1 MRRREFITLLAAMAC
16 PFAAR
21 AQARAKRVAILGPA
35 EQPRFS
41 EVSGGL
47 KRGLRERG
55 FADADLDV
63 IEFMVARGDQAA
75 TRSNVETALRQ
86 HVTVLFVIGSE
97 LARVARQVSAD
108 LPIVFITPGDPVAA
122 GLVASLAR
130 PGGNTTAMTFEFP
143 ELSAKRLE
151 LLKALVPSAR
161 RVLALYDPSDRSPL
175 QGLAAARNAA
185 PKLGMTLVEREA
197 RSNAGI
203 ASAREALGEVDALL
217 VIPGGATSAHYREI
231 ILAAN
236 LARRPSF
243 VHSRMRDTV
252 NALASYGASDVR
264 IAQEAARL
272 VEKILKGENAGDLPV
287 ERPTKFQFVIN
298 LKTAKVLGLEIPPT
312 PLAFAD
318 EVIE

>member
-1 MRRREFITLLAAMAC
+1 MAW
-16 PFAAR
+16 PLAAR

-47 KRGLRERG
+47 KRGLREHG
-55 FADADLDV
+55 FADADLDL

-75 TRSNVETALRQ
+75 TRNSVETALRQ

-151 LLKALVPSAR
+151 LLGALVPRAR
-161 RVLALYDPSDRSPL
+161 RVLTLYDPSDQSPL

-185 PKLGMTLVEREA
+185 PKLGMTLVEAEA

-236 LARRPSF
+236 LQRRPSF
-243 VHSRMRDTV
+243 VHARTRDTV
-252 NALASYGASDVR
+252 DALASYGASDVR

-272 VEKILKGENAGDLPV
+272 VEKILKGETAGDLPV
-287 ERPTKFQFVIN
+287 ERPTKFEFIIN
-298 LKTAKVLGLEIPPT
+298 LKTAKALGLEIPPT
-312 PLAFAD
+312 PLALAD